1 MSQRPQPHLGGH
13 GSGIT
18 SGRGGKPRTKE
29 SGVTGQRKGDE
40 VQDVVG
46 FRAQEPSCP
55 SETGSQALEVH
66 GHVRNH
72 SGPMEV
78 DSVAL
83 GNRLAVQGKSK
94 KVKAS

>member
-1 MSQRPQPHLGGH
+1 MSQRPQPHLGGR
-13 GSGIT
+13 GAGIT
-18 SGRGGKPRTKE
+18 LGRGGKPRTKE
-29 SGVTGQRKGDE
+29 SGVTGQGKGE
-40 VQDVVG
+40 GVQDMVG

-78 DSVAL
+78 DSVGL
-83 GNRLAVQGKSK
+83 GNRSAVQGKSK
-94 KVKAS
+94 KVKSS